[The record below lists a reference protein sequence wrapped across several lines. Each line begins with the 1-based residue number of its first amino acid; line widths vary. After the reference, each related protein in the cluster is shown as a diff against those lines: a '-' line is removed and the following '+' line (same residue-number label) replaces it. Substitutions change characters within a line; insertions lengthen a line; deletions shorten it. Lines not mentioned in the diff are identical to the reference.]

1 MGMASSSRS
10 HIRDG
15 PQNLEPALRTRRDP
29 DDDIPMVNIQSHIQ
43 SGEGEYTHK
52 EESQSADEIDEG
64 VENATLKDG
73 APKAVLKRRS
83 KKGGNIAAFD
93 EENTG
98 EGGRDNEQ
106 DKVHDDGQD
115 HDSDVESEGGNIRHK
130 EAKLRKSSRRIVMP
144 IREETV
150 SSDST
155 PQNPG
160 GGAQSSSPRKRG
172 RPAKR
177 LVRDSDSR
185 ISTEAERKEKKVKL
199 RKSTRAAA
207 ESANQQIT
215 KQSKKSPRTA
225 ASMPSTSKTRTTAL
239 PKKVAKVEYEVELIL
254 DARKKSGTTE
264 YLVKWKGYHVSDSS
278 WEPAANLTHC
288 ARALNEFRSG
298 KR

>member
-29 DDDIPMVNIQSHIQ
+29 DGDIPMVNIQSYIQ

-52 EESQSADEIDEG
+52 EESQGADEIDEG

-83 KKGGNIAAFD
+83 KKGSNTAAFD

-98 EGGRDNEQ
+98 EGGRGNEQ
-106 DKVHDDGQD
+106 VKVHDDGQD
-115 HDSDVESEGGNIRHK
+115 HDSDVESEGGSMRHK
-130 EAKLRKSSRRIVMP
+130 EAKLRKSSRRVVVP

-150 SSDST
+150 SSDSM

-160 GGAQSSSPRKRG
+160 GGAQSSNPRKRG

-177 LVRDSDSR
+177 LARDSDSR
-185 ISTEAERKEKKVKL
+185 ISTEAERKKKKVEL

-207 ESANQQIT
+207 ESATQQIT
-215 KQSKKSPRTA
+215 KQSKSPRTA
-225 ASMPSTSKTRTTAL
+225 APKPSTSKTRTTAL

-254 DARKKSGTTE
+254 DTRKKSGTTE

-288 ARALNEFRSG
+288 ARALKEFRSG